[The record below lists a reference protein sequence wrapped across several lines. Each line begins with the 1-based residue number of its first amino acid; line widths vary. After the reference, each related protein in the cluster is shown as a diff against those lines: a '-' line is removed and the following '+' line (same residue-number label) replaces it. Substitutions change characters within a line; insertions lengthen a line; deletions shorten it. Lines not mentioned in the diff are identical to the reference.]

1 MKAKMIFKN
10 ILEILFYLSCFLMI
24 IFTFVNAMD
33 ESNFYNWLMFVLVLI
48 MVIHQIKDDIALK
61 SCDNKKERWYNEI
74 GKKKETAK
82 PVPRKA
88 NYNRY

>member
-10 ILEILFYLSCFLMI
+10 ILEILFYLSCFLMT

-61 SCDNKKERWYNEI
+61 TCDNKKERWYNEI
-74 GKKKETAK
+74 GKKKETTK
-82 PVPRKA
+82 PVSRKA